1 VEYPRFSLIF
11 VRTSRIGKKIQFH
24 QFSLSANV
32 RTEVEVVA
40 DGTLRIYN
48 LQTLAKMKE
57 EE

>member
-1 VEYPRFSLIF
+1 VEYPRFSLTF
-11 VRTSRIGKKIQFH
+11 VRTLRDGRRIQFP

-40 DGTLRIYN
+40 YGSLSIYN

>member
-11 VRTSRIGKKIQFH
+11 VRTSRVGKQIQLP
-24 QFSLSANV
+24 QFSLSGNV
-32 RTEVEVVA
+32 KTEVEVVA
-40 DGTLRIYN
+40 DGTLSIYN